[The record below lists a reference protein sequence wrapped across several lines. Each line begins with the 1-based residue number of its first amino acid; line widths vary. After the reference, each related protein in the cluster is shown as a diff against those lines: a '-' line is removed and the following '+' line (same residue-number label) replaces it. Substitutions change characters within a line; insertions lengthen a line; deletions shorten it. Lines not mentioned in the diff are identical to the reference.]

1 MCTIFVIHNKH
12 LVVKQNFNFQ
22 FDPKYIFSTGNIAKL
37 KHLFKNNSE
46 FKTTSNANA
55 ALKFEIQI
63 DIMATTASL
72 LR

>member
-12 LVVKQNFNFQ
+12 LVVKQNLNFQ
-22 FDPKYIFSTGNIAKL
+22 FDAKYIFSTGNIA